1 MTDDQIALFEDALA
15 VIDGRAK
22 TCRAMASG
30 PHLDA
35 LAMARL
41 NGKAAAYEHAAG
53 ELRSAITRAGREAKT

>member
-15 VIDGRAK
+15 VIEDRAK
-22 TCRAMASG
+22 TCRTMASEH
-30 PHLDA
+30 PSVVSE
-35 LAMARL
+35 ARL